1 MKSKETEYEHAAYLT
16 DEEIE
21 EQLRKLGERIKSGIP
36 DEDELE
42 RDAYF
47 NDPANADEVNAMFE
61 RFRLREELYKARHE
75 AGLSQA
81 ELAKRM
87 GTSQTY
93 IAALERGR
101 KNVTF
106 DTLSKFARACGKSL
120 SIKLA

>member
-1 MKSKETEYEHAAYLT
+1 MKKKRQEDWTE
-16 DEEIE
+16 EEIAADIAAIAA
-21 EQLRKLGERIKSGIP
+21 RDAAGIP
-36 DEDELE
+36 DEDEVA

>member
-21 EQLRKLGERIKSGIP
+21 EQLHKLGERIKSGIP

-47 NDPANADEVNAMFE
+47 NDPANAEEVNAMFE
-61 RFRLREELYKARHE
+61 RFRLREELYKARRE
-75 AGLSQA
+75 AKLTQK
-81 ELAKRM
+81 ELARRM

-93 IAALERGR
+93 IAAVEHGK
-101 KNVTF
+101 KNITF
-106 DTLSKFARACGKSL
+106 STLARYARACGKKVAL
-120 SIKLA
+120 I